1 MTAWIQLTGQVLG
14 VYLGQDAHSLVTT
27 RQPQVKVSWAGFE
40 GDKHA
45 GITRLSDGRTP
56 HYPRGTEIRNG

>member
-1 MTAWIQLTGQVLG
+1 VTISIKLKGQVLG
-14 VYLGQDAHSLVTT
+14 AFLGLDPRSLVTT
-27 RQPQVKVSWAGFE
+27 RQSEVKVTLAGFE

-56 HYPRGTEIRNG
+56 FK